1 MSVESSIKKI
11 WKNIQAASGINETE
25 VDKDEDVT
33 ADVDGGEELFALE
46 VKDVLDETDDN
57 VLDKD
62 AAANDV
68 FNKSIDPQENSY
80 LEYVTNI
87 SNTKGNDTN
96 DLR

>member
-1 MSVESSIKKI
+1 MTINMKI
-11 WKNIQAASGINETE
+11 VVNIQAASRIDETE
-25 VDKDEDVT
+25 VDEDEDVT

-46 VKDVLDETDDN
+46 VKDVLSETDDN

-68 FNKSIDPQENSY
+68 FNKFIDPQDNSY
-80 LEYVTNI
+80 LEYVANI
-87 SNTKGNDTN
+87 NNTKGNDTN